1 MNREDQRISMS
12 KEECKI
18 SMSGQERREKMVS
31 MLQNTNEP
39 VSGTTLAKLLDVSR
53 QVVVQDIALLR
64 AQKQDIIST
73 CRGYIMQKQDFCQR
87 IFKVKHTDQQ
97 MEEELNLFVDFGGIV
112 EDEFVYHKVY
122 NVLRAEISLKSR
134 RDVSEYLEKLNSG
147 TSKPLKDVT
156 SGYHY
161 HTITAEN
168 EQVLDQIQE
177 ELSKRGFL
185 AQLRDYEPIEFWKK
199 E

>member
-1 MNREDQRISMS
+1 
-12 KEECKI
+12 
-18 SMSGQERREKMVS
+18 MSGEERREKMLDL
-31 MLQNTNEP
+31 LQNTTEP
-39 VSGTTLAKLLDVSR
+39 ISGTALAKMFEVSR

-64 AQKQDIIST
+64 AQKQDIFST
-73 CRGYIMQKQDFCQR
+73 YRGYIMQKKSSCQR
-87 IFKVKHTDQQ
+87 IFKVKHTDEQ
-97 MEEELNLFVDFGGIV
+97 MEEELNLFVDFGGVV

-134 RDVSEYLEKLNSG
+134 RDVAEYLEKLKSG

-156 SGYHY
+156 SGFHY
-161 HTITAEN
+161 HTITAES

-177 ELSKRGFL
+177 ELQKRGFL

-199 E
+199 D

>member
-87 IFKVKHTDQQ
+87 IFKVRHTDTQ